1 MTSSGPLKCAIAGF
15 LCDYEQGVRRSIES
29 MEHGLIVLLVVL
41 PIKGYTMPR
50 KECYVVGGTPCP
62 LVSFLDMSY
71 SVSFVVRGQ
80 RPRRGQFGIF
90 HWI

>member
-1 MTSSGPLKCAIAGF
+1 MKSSGPLKCAVAGF
-15 LCDYEQGVRRSIES
+15 LCTYEQSVRRSIES
-29 MEHGLIVLLVVL
+29 MEHGLIVLL
-41 PIKGYTMPR
+41 IKGNTIPR

-80 RPRRGQFGIF
+80 RPHRGR
-90 HWI
+90 